1 VPTPAPTPAAAPTGN
16 PEDTMV
22 IQPVRKPRPFP
33 TDDAKNGGVYRSTTN
48 AADKTEV
55 IPRVLPQTPTVDG
68 EELRIGS
75 GAVHLVPLDAPT
87 GGGVTVIDAP
97 PALHDERGVRAAR
110 EGRAVLVAA
119 RDKTRT
125 GRLSQLVER
134 LRAVGVEPVG
144 FVVTG
149 EKRD

>member
-1 VPTPAPTPAAAPTGN
+1 
-16 PEDTMV
+16 M
-22 IQPVRKPRPFP
+22 
-33 TDDAKNGGVYRSTTN
+33 
-48 AADKTEV
+48 
-55 IPRVLPQTPTVDG
+55 
-68 EELRIGS
+68 
-75 GAVHLVPLDAPT
+75 HLVPLDAPT

-125 GRLSQLVER
+125 GRLSQLAER